1 MSIRVERSEVHPSV
15 PAAGGGGPSTGHA
28 VAAGVLLVA
37 GPLVWASS
45 FLTMPDLGDDEVY
58 AYDMA
63 TSVFFLLA
71 LAALASVMRAARAT
85 GTGKGRWLPLV
96 PMVLA
101 PFGIASS
108 LGTLPYETYDAAPTW
123 VAVTDPAWPL
133 TQLAMLVCA
142 VAVAR
147 VGRWHGPL
155 RWLPLAGAL
164 WLPVVGAAQAALG
177 EDGMAVVFTVWMA
190 GTYAA
195 AGALLCVRPGA
206 ARTR

>member
-15 PAAGGGGPSTGHA
+15 PAAGGGPSRLHA
-28 VAAGVLLVA
+28 VAAGVLLVG

-45 FLTMPDLGDDEVY
+45 FLAKPDHLGDDEVY

-71 LAALASVMRAARAT
+71 LAALASVARSARAT
-85 GTGKGRWLPLV
+85 GTGKGRWLPVV

-101 PFGIASS
+101 PLGIASS
-108 LGTLPYETYDAAPTW
+108 LGNIPYETYDAAPTW

-142 VAVAR
+142 VAIAR
-147 VGRWHGPL
+147 VGRWRGAL

-177 EDGMAVVFTVWMA
+177 DDGMAVVFTIWMA
-190 GTYAA
+190 GTYCAI
-195 AGALLCVRPGA
+195 GALLCARPDA
-206 ARTR
+206 ARAG

>member
-1 MSIRVERSEVHPSV
+1 
-15 PAAGGGGPSTGHA
+15 
-28 VAAGVLLVA
+28 
-37 GPLVWASS
+37 
-45 FLTMPDLGDDEVY
+45 MPI
-58 AYDMA
+58 A
-63 TSVFFLLA
+63 
-71 LAALASVMRAARAT
+71 
-85 GTGKGRWLPLV
+85 
-96 PMVLA
+96 LA

-142 VAVAR
+142 VAIVR
-147 VGRWHGPL
+147 VGRWRGPL

-177 EDGMAVVFTVWMA
+177 EDGMAVVFTIWMA

-195 AGALLCVRPGA
+195 IGALLCVRPDA
-206 ARTR
+206 ARAR